1 MMVEGRSSDT
11 RGSKL
16 SRSCRFAA
24 ATAVFQVIA
33 GACLLFLV
41 SAMDSRAE
49 GASGTCEDAAELA
62 VLSSPIAPWKGAP
75 LRVVFAVEKPIEGE
89 LSLIAPDGRVA
100 AQSRDRHGGPPYFWL
115 ADVASP
121 AAGTWRATL
130 ALDRPPAGSST
141 ISREIAVRA
150 TQPPRPSAT
159 SGSVW
164 PLRSAT

>member
-1 MMVEGRSSDT
+1 MIVEGRSRHT
-11 RGSKL
+11 RGRKL
-16 SRSCRFAA
+16 SRARRFAA
-24 ATAVFQVIA
+24 ARTVLKLIA
-33 GACLLFLV
+33 GACLVSLV

-75 LRVVFAVEKPIEGE
+75 LRVVFAVEKPLEGE

-115 ADVASP
+115 AEIASP

-130 ALDRPPAGSST
+130 AVDRAPAACST
-141 ISREIAVRA
+141 ITRE
-150 TQPPRPSAT
+150 
-159 SGSVW
+159 
-164 PLRSAT
+164 